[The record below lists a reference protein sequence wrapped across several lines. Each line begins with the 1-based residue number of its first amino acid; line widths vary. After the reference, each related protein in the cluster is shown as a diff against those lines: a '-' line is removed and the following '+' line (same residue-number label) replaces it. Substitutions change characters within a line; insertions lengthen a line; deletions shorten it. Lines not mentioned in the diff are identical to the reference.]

1 MIIKNISCGQFA
13 GIRDR
18 SIDLDD
24 GINVIYGKNESGKST
39 LVNLLS
45 RTLFQNAKLDG
56 RKDKEFIG
64 NYFPSAKKG
73 GISGDFVDGE
83 VTFET
88 EKGSYTLSKEWG
100 TEARCSL
107 STPDGKIRDQK
118 KITAI
123 LSEVLGYEEGV
134 YGELLLSSQSGSNH
148 ALESLLDAS
157 NNKMAAKKE
166 LTDIVTRAFAESD
179 GISMDAI
186 GLAIEEKI
194 VQIAGKHWDADR
206 EMPTRCKAERWVN
219 GLGEILEAYYALED
233 AKKVNESVSGLEKDV
248 DETAEAYRSND
259 KNAKHA
265 EAELENFRAFAN
277 ELILRSE
284 RQKEISHLT
293 EAKRKYETALDNW
306 PVVDQNLEKAKLL
319 KAEKDSRAVLDLYQK
334 VKGMAEELSDQEALL
349 ESTPCP
355 TKAEITAAKNAQ
367 NHIDRLRNKLCG
379 MNLAATI
386 KMLGSHSVE
395 IRSVRT
401 GELLD
406 VAGENCSIT
415 ESVSIQIPGVME
427 MLLAPAN
434 VDVDALE
441 EEIHEFRVRVNEI
454 FEKYK
459 IASID
464 ELETLAERC
473 RQRKSDADN
482 QRMRMNAVLGN
493 LSLETL
499 EKAAQTADVN
509 AREMSAIDADIHQ
522 LCGSVEISRFISGK
536 EVALEHYENEHISI
550 NALEAKLNDT
560 IQKLQSAQSSII
572 TDEDIP
578 DAYRMIADPEQHL
591 SELQEKAADAQNK
604 RQTAY
609 GDKTAAAQ
617 KLETYKEGLNGDPV
631 ENEEKARRIF
641 EEKKELL
648 NHWLHIQQVFLA
660 QKEALSA
667 NPMQDLSDR
676 FAHYLSVI
684 SGGRVAS
691 EFPELDK
698 LNMCIYS
705 DNRLVDYGKLSE
717 GTKDT
722 VSLAFRLATLDHLFP
737 NGGGV
742 IVFDDPFTDMDAE
755 RTEQACALVRECAQ
769 RHQVVFLTC
778 KEEYLDMLCGKII
791 RVGE

>member
-1 MIIKNISCGQFA
+1 MKIKNISCGQFA
-13 GIRDR
+13 GIHDR
-18 SIDLDD
+18 SIDLDA

-56 RKDKEFIG
+56 RKDKDFIG
-64 NYFPSAKKG
+64 IYFPSEKKG
-73 GISGDFVDGE
+73 GIAGDFIDGTI
-83 VTFET
+83 TFET
-88 EKGSYTLSKEWG
+88 EAGSYTLSKEWG
-100 TEARCSL
+100 SEPRCSL

-118 KITAI
+118 KIAAI

-186 GLAIEEKI
+186 GLAIQKEI
-194 VQIAGKHWDADR
+194 DRIAGKHWNVEWAAPDR
-206 EMPTRCKAERWVN
+206 KAGRWNN

-233 AKKVNESVSGLEKDV
+233 AKAVNKTVSELEKDI
-248 DETAEAYRSND
+248 DEAAKTQKKSAEEARR
-259 KNAKHA
+259 A
-265 EAELENFRAFAN
+265 EMELDNFRKFAN
-277 ELILRSE
+277 QLILRSE
-284 RQKEISHLT
+284 RQKEIAYLS
-293 EAKRKYETALDNW
+293 EARQKYETALENW
-306 PVVDQNLEKAKLL
+306 PAANQDLANAKLL
-319 KAEKDSRAVLDLYQK
+319 KEEKDSRAVLDLYQK
-334 VKGMAEELSDQEALL
+334 VKDMAEELSEKEALL

-355 TKAEITAAKNAQ
+355 TKAEITEAKNAQ
-367 NHIDRLRNKLCG
+367 KHIDHLSNKLCG

-386 KMLGSHSVE
+386 KMLGGHSVE

-401 GELLD
+401 GEILD
-406 VAGENCSIT
+406 ITDENCSIT
-415 ESVSIQIPGVME
+415 ETVNIKIPGVME
-427 MLLAPAN
+427 MQLAPAN
-434 VDVDALE
+434 VDVAALE
-441 EEIHEFRVRVNEI
+441 EEIHELRMRVNEI
-454 FEKYK
+454 FETYE
-459 IASID
+459 IASVD
-464 ELETLAERC
+464 ELEALAEC
-473 RQRKSDADN
+473 YRQREINVDN
-482 QRMRMNAVLGN
+482 QRIRMDAVLGD
-493 LSLETL
+493 LSFAAL
-499 EKAAQTADVN
+499 EKAAQAANVN
-509 AREMSAIDADIHQ
+509 TRETGAIDADIRK
-522 LCGSVEISRFISGK
+522 LCADTEISSFISGK
-536 EVALEHYENEHISI
+536 KAVLEHYENEYISI
-550 NALEAKLNDT
+550 NALEANLNDT

-591 SELQEKAADAQNK
+591 SELQGKAADAQNK
-604 RQTAY
+604 QQTAY

-667 NPMQDLSDR
+667 NPMQDLSER

-684 SGGRVAS
+684 SGGRVVS
-691 EFPELDK
+691 EFPEMDK

-705 DNRLVDYGKLSE
+705 DNRLVDYRKLSE
-717 GTKDT
+717 GTKGT

-737 NGGGV
+737 DGGGV
-742 IVFDDPFTDMDAE
+742 IVFDDPFTDMDTE
-755 RTEQACALVRECAQ
+755 RTERACELVRECAQ
-769 RHQVVFLTC
+769 RHQVIFLTC
-778 KEEYLDMLCGKII
+778 KEEYLDMLCGNLI